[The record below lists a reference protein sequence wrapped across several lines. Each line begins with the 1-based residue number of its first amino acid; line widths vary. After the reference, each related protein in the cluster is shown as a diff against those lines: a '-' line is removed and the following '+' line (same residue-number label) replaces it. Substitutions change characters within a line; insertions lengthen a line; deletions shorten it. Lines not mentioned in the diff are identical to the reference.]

1 MKNEDITFVIT
12 TFKSE
17 KIIKDCLNTLPESSP
32 KIIIENSGNEV
43 MKVDLEKNYKNLE
56 CFIMSENLGYGRA
69 NNLGIS
75 KCKTNF
81 AFILNPDAKLPQ
93 NSLREIFNY
102 NSF

>member
-43 MKVDLEKNYKNLE
+43 MKVDLE
-56 CFIMSENLGYGRA
+56 
-69 NNLGIS
+69 IS
-75 KCKTNF
+75 VARFVVRFVMKFVVT
-81 AFILNPDAKLPQ
+81 L
-93 NSLREIFNY
+93 S
-102 NSF
+102 